1 MTESGPTDSVIVR
14 AAIHPGIGV
23 ARIGNSKTDYY
34 IGPEVTAPQPQNPGY
49 YRDAAGA
56 IKRQAARFYVY
67 GYNAAGE
74 VVRELTADNADITWT
89 VHVANRKAQ
98 WYQFLAALDIPE
110 AVDMACIR
118 RNKNVGVDQRGE
130 LAIDPG
136 PRNITGKSVSG
147 GADHAFD
154 SGTFKKTTTVPLG
167 EIRTDDSGRLIV
179 LGGTGQSGSPSGAPV
194 YDPADPDSFNNAND
208 WYDDTSDGPV
218 TAAVLLGGKSLPVE
232 PAGVV
237 VTPPN
242 YAPDIISW
250 RTMYDELC
258 NVYVE
263 AGMMTVPD
271 RVSFADDVLPI
282 LQRQSNLQWVNAG
295 YAGMFGKGRPWDFG
309 DPALLAKLA
318 RVPENG
324 LDPYRELRRNILNSF
339 RPPLPSVSEPPTWPH
354 IWPWIYGDAFG
365 SFPATGPGNMLPM
378 TNMQYAIIKH
388 WSEGD
393 FINDPPKAPPTAIGD
408 VPLGEQPAMLDKAAL
423 HYCLADTFHPGCEM
437 TWPMRHG
444 SMYSAP
450 FRIRRRPANATVPDY
465 GATLT
470 QPLVL
475 QADGPLYAQGP
486 GDITRWMALPWQ
498 GDTAFC
504 RSGYD
509 PQFDPYLPTFWA
521 ARVPNQVLTEDDY
534 QIAIDT
540 SKSREVRLAAFN
552 RRPLWLRA
560 LLADNGGVA
569 EVMNEMIKEFGSLG
583 IVEARPGVKND
594 PDIPEVIFVESIAAQ
609 DMREE
614 ARKAHA
620 NLMATAQ
627 RRPLTRLEQAGW
639 ASEAQFHAFRR
650 VRVRG

>member
-1 MTESGPTDSVIVR
+1 MPESKTTDSTIVR
-14 AAIHPGIGV
+14 AAIHPGIGI
-23 ARIGNSKTDYY
+23 ARIGNSTTEYY
-34 IGPEVTAPQPQNPGY
+34 IGPEVTAPQPQNAGY
-49 YRDAAGA
+49 YRDAQGA
-56 IKRQAARFYVY
+56 IKRQAARFHVY

-74 VVRELTADNADITWT
+74 VVAELTANNAQLDWT

-98 WYQFLAALDIPE
+98 WYRFLAALDIPE
-110 AVDMACIR
+110 AVDMSCIR
-118 RNKNVGVDQRGE
+118 RNAKVDKRGE

-136 PRNITGKSVSG
+136 PRNIAGKSVSG
-147 GADHAFD
+147 GPDHAFT
-154 SGTFKKTTTVPLG
+154 GGKFKTTEVPLG
-167 EIRTDDSGRLIV
+167 EIRTDDAGRLIV

-218 TAAVLLGGKSLPVE
+218 TAIVAIDGKLIPVE
-232 PAGVV
+232 PAWVV

-271 RVSFADDVLPI
+271 KVSFVNDVLPI

-295 YAGMFGKGRPWDFG
+295 YAGMFGKGRPWDF
-309 DPALLAKLA
+309 DDAALLAKLA
-318 RVPENG
+318 QTPQG
-324 LDPYRELRRNILNSF
+324 ALDPYREFRRNILNSF
-339 RPPLPSVSEPPTWPH
+339 RPPLPSVDEPPAWPH

-378 TNMQYAIIKH
+378 TGLQYAIIKH
-388 WSEGD
+388 WSEGH
-393 FINDPPKAPPTAIGD
+393 FINDMPPKAPLVSLAQ
-408 VPLGEQPAMLDKAAL
+408 VPLAGQPAMLDKAAL
-423 HYCLADTFHPGCEM
+423 HYCLSDTFHPGCEM

-450 FRIRRRPANATVPDY
+450 FRIRHRPADQPEPDY
-465 GATLT
+465 GSSLT
-470 QPLVL
+470 QPIVL
-475 QADGPLYAQGP
+475 QTTGPLYAQGP
-486 GDITRWMALPWQ
+486 GDISRWMALPWQ

-521 ARVPNQVLTEDDY
+521 ARVPNQVLTEEDY
-534 QIAIDT
+534 KRAIDAALP
-540 SKSREVRLAAFN
+540 REQRLAAFN
-552 RRPLWLRA
+552 RRLLWLRA
-560 LLADNGGVA
+560 LLYPNASVA

-583 IVEARPGVKND
+583 IVEARPGVKGD
-594 PDIPEVIFVESIAAQ
+594 PDIPEVIFVESIA
-609 DMREE
+609 DKKIG
-614 ARKAHA
+614 ARAA
-620 NLMATAQ
+620 NARTTLLALE
-627 RRPLTRLEQAGW
+627 RPPTKLEQAGW
-639 ASEAQFHAFRR
+639 ASEAQFHEFRNIR
-650 VRVRG
+650 VRSR